1 MEKLSV
7 VIITLNEEKNI
18 QRCLNSVKHVA
29 DEIVVVDSLSTDNTE
44 QICQSYGV
52 KFIKHKFDDYV
63 TQKNYA
69 NSKASYDYI
78 LSLDADEALSEELEK
93 SVLNAKVVFDVDG
106 YTMNRLTNYIG
117 SWVHH
122 CGWYP
127 DKKMRLFDRR
137 KGSWEGVIIHE
148 QFNLYQ
154 GGTEKHLKGYLL
166 HYSFHSV
173 EEHKKQTEKFTTLG
187 AEADF
192 KRGKKVTF
200 FKLIFGPP
208 IRFIRDY
215 FFLLG
220 ILDGSVGFRI
230 CYSSAN
236 ATYLKY
242 KKLKNKYNSRKEQ

>member
-106 YTMNRLTNYIG
+106 
-117 SWVHH
+117 
-122 CGWYP
+122 
-127 DKKMRLFDRR
+127 
-137 KGSWEGVIIHE
+137 
-148 QFNLYQ
+148 
-154 GGTEKHLKGYLL
+154 
-166 HYSFHSV
+166 
-173 EEHKKQTEKFTTLG
+173 
-187 AEADF
+187 
-192 KRGKKVTF
+192 
-200 FKLIFGPP
+200 
-208 IRFIRDY
+208 
-215 FFLLG
+215 
-220 ILDGSVGFRI
+220 
-230 CYSSAN
+230 
-236 ATYLKY
+236 
-242 KKLKNKYNSRKEQ
+242 

>member
-117 SWVHH
+117 KIGRASCRERV
-122 CGWYP
+122 
-127 DKKMRLFDRR
+127 
-137 KGSWEGVIIHE
+137 
-148 QFNLYQ
+148 
-154 GGTEKHLKGYLL
+154 
-166 HYSFHSV
+166 
-173 EEHKKQTEKFTTLG
+173 
-187 AEADF
+187 
-192 KRGKKVTF
+192 
-200 FKLIFGPP
+200 
-208 IRFIRDY
+208 
-215 FFLLG
+215 
-220 ILDGSVGFRI
+220 
-230 CYSSAN
+230 
-236 ATYLKY
+236 
-242 KKLKNKYNSRKEQ
+242 